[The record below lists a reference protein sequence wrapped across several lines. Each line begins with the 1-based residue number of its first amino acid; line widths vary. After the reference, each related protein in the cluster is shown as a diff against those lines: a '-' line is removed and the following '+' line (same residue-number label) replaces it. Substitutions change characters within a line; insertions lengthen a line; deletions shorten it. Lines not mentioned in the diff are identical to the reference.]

1 MHDLC
6 LTLLAYKEGA
16 PLLVYKEEEETSTI
30 EIDIGL
36 KKMIEIYR
44 GRPEITIWQE
54 LRRLFREQLDDL
66 FNKIRV
72 RGLRRRGSFDD
83 KF

>member
-1 MHDLC
+1 MC

-54 LRRLFREQLDDL
+54 LRRLFREQLDNL

-72 RGLRRRGSFDD
+72 RGLNRVSFDD
-83 KF
+83 